1 MLIGAWDSMLWPIW
15 GFRYVQGQVQSVG
28 GTSASSP
35 TFAALV
41 SLLNEARFKAGKPPM
56 GFFNPFAYANPTA
69 FTDVTKGTNA
79 IGRGDGAAL
88 KYGFAAA
95 PGWDAATG
103 LGTPLFDRLLDAA
116 LAA

>member
-1 MLIGAWDSMLWPIW
+1 MPSSSSIAA
-15 GFRYVQGQVQSVG
+15 
-28 GTSASSP
+28 ASGDRE
-35 TFAALV
+35 ALV